1 MKTHHAKKEEIE
13 RGWFVVNAE
22 GKVLG
27 RLASQVARV
36 LRGKHKPTFSPH
48 VDTGD
53 FVVVVNAR
61 KVTLTGRKLK
71 DKKYYHHTGYPGGIR
86 EARAEKMLA
95 LKPTEMI
102 RTAVKGMLPKTSLGR
117 QMIRKLKIYAGSN
130 HPHEAQKPAPL
141 ELS

>member
-1 MKTHHAKKEEIE
+1 MKTYHVKKESIE

-22 GKVLG
+22 GKILG
-27 RLASQVARV
+27 RLASQVAKV

-86 EARAEKMLA
+86 ETSAEKFLA
-95 LKPTEMI
+95 RKPTEMI

-117 QMIRKLKIYAGSN
+117 QMIRKLKVYAGSN
-130 HPHEAQKPAPL
+130 HPHEAQKPVSL
-141 ELS
+141 EI

>member
-1 MKTHHAKKEEIE
+1 MKTYHAKKEEIE

-22 GKVLG
+22 GKILG

-61 KVTLTGRKLK
+61 KVALTGRKLK

-95 LKPTEMI
+95 LKPAETI

-117 QMIRKLKIYAGSN
+117 QMIRKLKVYAGSN
-130 HPHEAQKPAPL
+130 HPHEAQKPVSL
-141 ELS
+141 EI